1 MSGSVDLN
9 CKNLD
14 VWKRSC
20 RVSVEVYKYFSICND
35 YGFKDQITRSSLS
48 IASNIAEGM
57 EKDSNRDK
65 IRFLNISQGSISEL
79 ITQTYIGIEI
89 KYITKEIGMRWIDE
103 LEQLLKMLTN
113 LKKSLKTENS
123 KLDAKDVS

>member
-1 MSGSVDLN
+1 MK

-20 RVSVEVYKYFSICND
+20 KISVEIYKYFISLQD

-57 EKDSNRDK
+57 EKDSNKDK

-79 ITQTYIGIEI
+79 ITQIYIGIEI
-89 KYITKEIGMRWIDE
+89 NYIDRKIGLSWIYE
-103 LEQLLKMLTN
+103 LEQLLKMLSM
-113 LKKSLKTENS
+113 LKRSLNK
-123 KLDAKDVS
+123 